1 MTVFIRISSIRD
13 RLKRHEMTN
22 SIKNEPLEGLKA
34 IFHADVVEMT
44 DEFKFVRM
52 LRVVLQIGRAT
63 FQ

>member
-1 MTVFIRISSIRD
+1 
-13 RLKRHEMTN
+13 
-22 SIKNEPLEGLKA
+22 LEGLNA

-44 DEFKFVRM
+44 DEFVHM